1 MKPSHTPGPWKLFQ
15 HASGGHIMMQR
26 QTRQHLMRIQ
36 ECDGM
41 GDQGAPN
48 LKLVETG
55 PELLAALKVML
66 LQHPYKDGDGS
77 HRFQACEIAKEAIAK
92 ATGESSCES

>member
-1 MKPSHTPGPWKLFQ
+1 
-15 HASGGHIMMQR
+15 
-26 QTRQHLMRIQ
+26 
-36 ECDGM
+36 
-41 GDQGAPN
+41 
-48 LKLVETG
+48 VEAG

-77 HRFQACEIAKEAIAK
+77 HRFQACEIAKDAIAK